1 MEIFLS
7 LWHLL
12 SAFLLFL
19 VGAIVALSTA
29 TALGTSQYRA
39 LILYGWHTMF
49 SIAYLWY
56 AVNFGGDAIAYF
68 DSAEGFSWEFSL
80 GTQAVNFLTGLIVN
94 GLGVSLLGAF
104 LIFNI
109 FGVVGLLAFD
119 ASLRRATQDKPKY
132 LQRLATVIVFLPSVS
147 FWSSAIGKDALSF
160 MATGLA
166 LWAALA
172 LNRRWLHM
180 VFAIFVMMLVR
191 PHVAG
196 MMVLAWSFA
205 VLFSRQ
211 TRFGLRVFLLG
222 LAIAGAAIMV
232 PFALQYAGLG
242 EASDIAALSDYVE
255 QRQGYNMEG
264 GGGIDIASMSLPMQL
279 FAYMFRPV
287 VFEVTTIFA
296 LLAAVDNL
304 ILLYLFFAGG
314 RAMLRGYKSNLG
326 ESRAFMWV
334 YAWLAW
340 LVMATTTA
348 NMGIALRQK
357 WMFAPMLIFLM
368 LSVVETQKRKKLR
381 ASPIL
386 ACESVSGIATTP
398 GRTR

>member
-1 MEIFLS
+1 MEIVS
-7 LWHLL
+7 SVWHVV
-12 SAFLLFL
+12 SAFVVML
-19 VGAIVALSTA
+19 VGASVALTTA
-29 TALGTSQYRA
+29 TGLGTRQCRA

-49 SIAYLWY
+49 SMAYLWY
-56 AVNFGGDAIAYF
+56 VVNFGGDAIAYF
-68 DSAEGFSWEFSL
+68 ESAEVFSWEFSP
-80 GTQAVNFLTGLIVN
+80 GTQAVNFLTALMVN
-94 GLGVSLLGAF
+94 GLGVSILGSF
-104 LIFNI
+104 LVFNI

-166 LWAALA
+166 LWATLA
-172 LNRRWLHM
+172 LNRRWLLM

-205 VLFSRQ
+205 VLVSRQ
-211 TRFGLRVFLLG
+211 THFGLRVFLMG

-242 EASDIAALSDYVE
+242 QASDIEALANYVE
-255 QRQGYNMEG
+255 NRQGYNMEG

-287 VFEVTTIFA
+287 VFEATTIFA

-304 ILLYLFFAGG
+304 ILLYLFFAGAS
-314 RAMLRGYKSNLG
+314 AMLRGRKGNLG

-357 WMFAPMLIFLM
+357 WMFAPMLIFLL

-386 ACESVSGIATTP
+386 ACESVSGIAATP

>member
-1 MEIFLS
+1 MEIVS
-7 LWHLL
+7 LVWYVVSTFVVL
-12 SAFLLFL
+12 L
-19 VGAIVALSTA
+19 VGASVALTIA
-29 TALGTSQYRA
+29 TRLRTGQVRA
-39 LILYGWHTMF
+39 LILYAWHTMF
-49 SIAYLWY
+49 SMAYLWY
-56 AVNFGGDAIAYF
+56 SINFGGDAIGYF
-68 DSAEGFSWEFSL
+68 ESAEDFSWEFSP
-80 GTQAVNFLTGLIVN
+80 GTQAVNFLTALVVN
-94 GLGVSLLGAF
+94 GLGVSILGAN
-104 LIFNI
+104 LVFNI

-119 ASLRRATQDKPKY
+119 ASLRRATLDKPKY

-172 LNRRWLHM
+172 LNRRWLLM
-180 VFAIFVMMLVR
+180 VFAILVMLLVR

-196 MMVLAWSFA
+196 MMVFAWSFA
-205 VLFSRQ
+205 VLVSRQ

-255 QRQGYNMEG
+255 LRQGYNMEG

-287 VFEVTTIFA
+287 VFEATTIFA
-296 LLAAVDNL
+296 LAAAFDNL
-304 ILLYLFFAGG
+304 ILVYLFFAGT
-314 RAMLRGYKSNLG
+314 RAMLSGRKSNLG

-334 YAWLAW
+334 YAWVAW
-340 LVMATTTA
+340 LVMAMTTA